1 VSAQVED
8 DDDLNLAEEDR
19 CSFEN
24 FDPRSLTNL
33 AEDMVEER
41 DGQAICGG
49 GRAGRVDELR

>member
-8 DDDLNLAEEDR
+8 DDDLDLAEEDR
-19 CSFEN
+19 CNFEN

-33 AEDMVEER
+33 AEDTVEER

-49 GRAGRVDELR
+49 GGAHGVDELR